1 MQQEHVPHHSGSSQR
16 FPRWT
21 FPVSIT
27 SLGALLAFLTWT
39 LPNWRLL
46 SYSLAHFATL
56 WALPANRRVLL
67 VLLVKGGSPLIVA
80 LLFAACLWLFAT
92 LQPFVGNRAGTLSA
106 FTESAQMAAPGE
118 YHAPAAAAAFPL
130 TLLAPSPSVEVF
142 EPLPQFD
149 QADAASKQPDP
160 SHRRRKSRP
169 ARADQAVHPGATV
182 LSPHAAALLKRRSRR
197 FQRAPAPETAPGE
210 ENEQAQTPPPALPDL
225 HDAVLDIRLLKTVQ
239 IILVGADGHRL
250 VVSFTTHVRRVQLL
264 AYLGWHWQQQAR
276 VNREIIME
284 QVFGHGLPDEK
295 ATPEKLA
302 SDFNSHRKLLRRD
315 IRMAI
320 AQLNTQAGR
329 EVFPPDLDIFA
340 NQQQLWWLSPLCRV
354 TDLETVMGYHQVIEV
369 ARTEGRLV
377 ESIPDEVKA
386 ACDALI
392 AAYPG
397 DFLADLLRDY
407 AIDFEPLHTS
417 WVRKPFTLYRD
428 AYLEAL
434 WYAAEYEM
442 RVGTL
447 RDEDAPSD
455 PVSTEGEQRTRKSH
469 ESLARAAQ
477 LYYRYAM
484 KACESRFDTKVTF
497 GKPGRQHGERVIMS
511 ERALRRCLMLYG
523 SIGSTHLVD
532 QAYSTYTK
540 QMKRISADVWNP
552 GEETLKE
559 LEQAKAR
566 TGQFRLPAQVSL
578 HESAILGDAAES

>member
-1 MQQEHVPHHSGSSQR
+1 MQQEHELRHSGSSQR
-16 FPRWT
+16 FSHWV

-39 LPNWRLL
+39 LPNWQLL

-67 VLLVKGGSPLIVA
+67 VLLVKGGSPLLVA

-92 LQPFVGNRAGTLSA
+92 LQSFVGNRAETLSA
-106 FTESAQMAAPGE
+106 LTERAEPAAPGE
-118 YHAPAAAAAFPL
+118 YHAHAGAVAFPL
-130 TLLAPSPSVEVF
+130 PFSAP
-142 EPLPQFD
+142 PLPVEMVKPLPRFD
-149 QADAASKQPDP
+149 QADAAPDQPGS
-160 SHRRRKSRP
+160 SHGQRKSRP
-169 ARADQAVHPGATV
+169 ARSDQAVPPGANA
-182 LSPHAAALLKRRSRR
+182 LSPHAAALIERRRRR
-197 FQRAPAPETAPGE
+197 FQRAPAPETIPGE
-210 ENEQAQTPPPALPDL
+210 GTEQAHTPPPTLPEL
-225 HDAVLDIRLLKTVQ
+225 HDAALDIRLLKTAQ

-250 VVSFTTHVRRVQLL
+250 VMSFTAHVRRVQLL
-264 AYLGWHWQQQAR
+264 AYLGWQWQQQAR
-276 VNREIIME
+276 VNRETIME

-315 IRMAI
+315 IRAAI
-320 AQLNTQAGR
+320 AQLNAQAGR

-354 TDLETVMGYHQVIEV
+354 TDLETVMGYHQVIEA
-369 ARTEGRLV
+369 ARMEGRLV
-377 ESIPDEVKA
+377 EGIPDEVKA
-386 ACDALI
+386 ACDALL

-442 RVGTL
+442 RAGTP
-447 RDEDAPSD
+447 REEDAPSN
-455 PVSTEGEQRTRKSH
+455 PVSTEGDQRTKKSH

-477 LYYRYAM
+477 FYYRYAM

-540 QMKRISADVWNP
+540 QMRRISADAWNP
-552 GEETLKE
+552 DEETLKE
-559 LEQAKAR
+559 LEQAKSR

-578 HESAILGDAAES
+578 HDLGDAADS